1 MELILFLFLAG
12 LTVFLS
18 FRLSYYADLLNKTT
32 NISGVFIGGILL
44 AGITSLPELVT
55 CLSSI
60 FLNNPYLAIG
70 DILGSNFFNIAMMC
84 FFDILFIKTM
94 FYNYT
99 KNRYYL
105 IYVLLILNYL
115 IMYLF
120 MGGTFN
126 LEIFNIGLPSF
137 IIIITY
143 IFYLK
148 NAKEEETKKEV
159 ITTKEHVLLKF
170 FLVGLFMVIVSILLT
185 LVVNLIAGKNPNVAS
200 SFIGAILLG
209 ITTSMPEVIT
219 FIALVKMKSFDLA
232 LSDIIGSNLFNL
244 LILAVGD
251 IFLKNKEIYYFVDK
265 ESMFLLIFG
274 LILTILSFY
283 QNNRKVVKNKLVYI
297 IPSLMGILLYIYYIV
312 INVC

>member
-94 FYNYT
+94 FYNYI

-244 LILAVGD
+244 LILAIGD

-297 IPSLMGILLYIYYIV
+297 IPSLMGILLYIYYIA
-312 INVC
+312 INV

>member
-1 MELILFLFLAG
+1 MELVLFLFLAG

-18 FRLSYYADLLNKTT
+18 FKLSYYADLLNKTT

-44 AGITSLPELVT
+44 AGLTSLPEFVT

-70 DILGSNFFNIAMMC
+70 DILGSNFFNISIMC
-84 FFDILFIKTM
+84 LFDILFIKTM

-99 KNRYYL
+99 KNKYYI
-105 IYVLLILNYL
+105 IYLLLIINYF

-120 MGGTFN
+120 MGGIFN
-126 LEIFNIGLPSF
+126 LELFNIGIPSF
-137 IIIITY
+137 IIIISY
-143 IFYLK
+143 IIYLK
-148 NAKEEETKKEV
+148 KAQEKDSKKE
-159 ITTKEHVLLKF
+159 IIKTKEHVLLKF
-170 FLVGLFMVIVSILLT
+170 LIVGILMVIVSIFLT
-185 LVVNLIAGKNPNVAS
+185 LIVNLIADKNPNVAS

-219 FIALVKMKSFDLA
+219 FIALIKMKSFDLA

-244 LILAVGD
+244 LILAIGD

-265 ESMFLLIFG
+265 ESLFLLVFG
-274 LILTILSFY
+274 FILTILSFY
-283 QNNRKVVKNKLVYI
+283 QNNRKVVKNKLIYI
-297 IPSLMGILLYIYYIV
+297 VPSLIGVLLYIYYIV
-312 INVC
+312 INV

>member
-244 LILAVGD
+244 LILAIGD

-274 LILTILSFY
+274 FILTILSFY

>member
-32 NISGVFIGGILL
+32 NISAVFIGGILL

-148 NAKEEETKKEV
+148 NAKEEKTKKEV

-185 LVVNLIAGKNPNVAS
+185 LVVNLIAEKNPNVAS

-244 LILAVGD
+244 LILAIGD

-265 ESMFLLIFG
+265 ESMFLLVFG
-274 LILTILSFY
+274 FILTILSFY

-297 IPSLMGILLYIYYIV
+297 IPSLMGILLYIYYIA
-312 INVC
+312 INV

>member
-219 FIALVKMKSFDLA
+219 FIALIKMKSFDLA

-274 LILTILSFY
+274 FILTILSFY

-297 IPSLMGILLYIYYIV
+297 IPSLIGVLLYIYYIA
-312 INVC
+312 INV

>member
-219 FIALVKMKSFDLA
+219 FIALIKMKSFDLA

-244 LILAVGD
+244 LILAIGD

-274 LILTILSFY
+274 FILTILSFY

-297 IPSLMGILLYIYYIV
+297 IPSLIGVLLYIYYIV
-312 INVC
+312 INV

>member
-148 NAKEEETKKEV
+148 NAKEEKTKKEV

-244 LILAVGD
+244 LILAIGD

-274 LILTILSFY
+274 FILTILSFY
-283 QNNRKVVKNKLVYI
+283 QNNRKVVKNKFVYI
-297 IPSLMGILLYIYYIV
+297 IPSLIGVLLYAYYIV
-312 INVC
+312 INV

>member
-1 MELILFLFLAG
+1 MELVLFLFLAG

-18 FRLSYYADLLNKTT
+18 FKLSYYADLLNKTT

-44 AGITSLPELVT
+44 AGITSLPEFVT

-70 DILGSNFFNIAMMC
+70 DILGSNFFNISIMC
-84 FFDILFIKTM
+84 LFDILFIKTM

-99 KNRYYL
+99 KNQYYI
-105 IYVLLILNYL
+105 IYLLLIINYF

-120 MGGTFN
+120 MGGIFN
-126 LEIFNIGLPSF
+126 LELFNIGIPSF
-137 IIIITY
+137 IIIISY
-143 IFYLK
+143 IIYLK
-148 NAKEEETKKEV
+148 KAQEKDSKKE
-159 ITTKEHVLLKF
+159 IIKTKEHVLLKF
-170 FLVGLFMVIVSILLT
+170 LIVGILMIIVSIFLT
-185 LVVNLIAGKNPNVAS
+185 LIVNIIADKNPNVAS

-219 FIALVKMKSFDLA
+219 FIALIKMKSFDLA

-244 LILAVGD
+244 LILAIGD

-265 ESMFLLIFG
+265 ESMFLLVFG
-274 LILTILSFY
+274 FILTILSFY
-283 QNNRKVVKNKLVYI
+283 QNNRKVVKNKLIYI
-297 IPSLMGILLYIYYIV
+297 VPSLIGVLLYIYYIV
-312 INVC
+312 INV

>member
-159 ITTKEHVLLKF
+159 ITIKEHVLLKF

-244 LILAVGD
+244 LILAIGD

-297 IPSLMGILLYIYYIV
+297 IPSLMGILLYAYYIA
-312 INVC
+312 INV

>member
-1 MELILFLFLAG
+1 MELVLFLFLAG

-244 LILAVGD
+244 LILAIGD

-297 IPSLMGILLYIYYIV
+297 IPSLMGILLYAYYIA
-312 INVC
+312 INV

>member
-209 ITTSMPEVIT
+209 ITTSMPEVTT

-244 LILAVGD
+244 LILAIGD

-265 ESMFLLIFG
+265 ESMFLLVFG
-274 LILTILSFY
+274 FILTILSFY

-297 IPSLMGILLYIYYIV
+297 IPSLMGILLYAYYIV
-312 INVC
+312 INV

>member
-1 MELILFLFLAG
+1 MELVLFLFLAG

-18 FRLSYYADLLNKTT
+18 FKLSYYADLLNKTT

-44 AGITSLPELVT
+44 AGITSLPEFVT

-70 DILGSNFFNIAMMC
+70 DILGSNFFNISIMC
-84 FFDILFIKTM
+84 LFDILFIKTM

-99 KNRYYL
+99 KNKYYI
-105 IYVLLILNYL
+105 IYLLLIINYF

-120 MGGTFN
+120 MGGIFN
-126 LEIFNIGLPSF
+126 LELFNIGIPSF
-137 IIIITY
+137 IIIISY
-143 IFYLK
+143 IIYLK
-148 NAKEEETKKEV
+148 KAQEKDSKKE
-159 ITTKEHVLLKF
+159 IIKTKEHVLLKF
-170 FLVGLFMVIVSILLT
+170 LIVGILMVIVSIFLT
-185 LVVNLIAGKNPNVAS
+185 LIVNLIADKNPNVAS

-219 FIALVKMKSFDLA
+219 FIALIKMKSFDLA

-244 LILAVGD
+244 LILAIGD

-265 ESMFLLIFG
+265 ESMFLLVFG
-274 LILTILSFY
+274 FILTILSFY
-283 QNNRKVVKNKLVYI
+283 QNNRKVVKNKLIYI
-297 IPSLMGILLYIYYIV
+297 VPSLIGVLLYIYYIV
-312 INVC
+312 INV

>member
-18 FRLSYYADLLNKTT
+18 FRLSYYADLLNKKT

-159 ITTKEHVLLKF
+159 ITIKENVLLKF

-209 ITTSMPEVIT
+209 ITTSMPEVTT

-265 ESMFLLIFG
+265 ESMFLLVFG
-274 LILTILSFY
+274 FILTILSFY

-297 IPSLMGILLYIYYIV
+297 IPSLMGILLYAYYIA
-312 INVC
+312 INV

>member
-159 ITTKEHVLLKF
+159 KTTKEHVLLKF

-209 ITTSMPEVIT
+209 ITTSMPEVTT

-265 ESMFLLIFG
+265 ESMFLLVFG
-274 LILTILSFY
+274 FILTILSFY

-297 IPSLMGILLYIYYIV
+297 IPSLMGILLYAYYIA
-312 INVC
+312 INV

>member
-148 NAKEEETKKEV
+148 NAKEEKTKKEV

-244 LILAVGD
+244 LILAIGD

-265 ESMFLLIFG
+265 ESMFLLVFG
-274 LILTILSFY
+274 FILTILSFY

-297 IPSLMGILLYIYYIV
+297 IPSLMGILLYIYYIA
-312 INVC
+312 INV

>member
-1 MELILFLFLAG
+1 MELVLFLFLAG

-18 FRLSYYADLLNKTT
+18 FKLSYYADLLNKTT

-44 AGITSLPELVT
+44 AGITSLPEFVT

-84 FFDILFIKTM
+84 LFDILFIKTM

-99 KNRYYL
+99 KNKYYI
-105 IYVLLILNYL
+105 IYLLLIINYF

-120 MGGTFN
+120 MGGIFN
-126 LEIFNIGLPSF
+126 LELFNIGIPSF
-137 IIIITY
+137 IIIISY
-143 IFYLK
+143 IIYLK
-148 NAKEEETKKEV
+148 KAQEKDSKKE
-159 ITTKEHVLLKF
+159 IIKTKEHVLLKF
-170 FLVGLFMVIVSILLT
+170 LIVGILMIIVSIFLT
-185 LVVNLIAGKNPNVAS
+185 LIVNIIADKNPNVAS

-219 FIALVKMKSFDLA
+219 FIALIKMKSFDLA

-244 LILAVGD
+244 LILAIGD

-265 ESMFLLIFG
+265 ESMFLLVFG
-274 LILTILSFY
+274 FILTILSFY
-283 QNNRKVVKNKLVYI
+283 QNNRKVVKNKLIYI
-297 IPSLMGILLYIYYIV
+297 VPSLIGVLLYIYYIV
-312 INVC
+312 INV

>member
-18 FRLSYYADLLNKTT
+18 FKLSYYADLLNKTT

-159 ITTKEHVLLKF
+159 KTTKEHVLLKF

-219 FIALVKMKSFDLA
+219 FIALIKMKSFDLA

-244 LILAVGD
+244 LILAIGD

-274 LILTILSFY
+274 FILTILSFY
-283 QNNRKVVKNKLVYI
+283 QNNRKVVKNKFVYI
-297 IPSLMGILLYIYYIV
+297 IPSLIGILLYAYYIA
-312 INVC
+312 INV

>member
-105 IYVLLILNYL
+105 IYVLLILNYF

-219 FIALVKMKSFDLA
+219 FIALIKMKSFDLA

-244 LILAVGD
+244 LILAIGD

-274 LILTILSFY
+274 FILTILSFY
-283 QNNRKVVKNKLVYI
+283 QNNRKVVKNKFVYI
-297 IPSLMGILLYIYYIV
+297 IPSLIGILLYAYYIA
-312 INVC
+312 INV

>member
-1 MELILFLFLAG
+1 MELVLFLFLAG
-12 LTVFLS
+12 LTIYLS
-18 FRLSYYADLLNKTT
+18 FKLSYYADILNKTS

-44 AGITSLPELVT
+44 AGLTSLPEFVT

-70 DILGSNFFNIAMMC
+70 DILGSNFFNISIMC
-84 FFDILFIKTM
+84 LFDILFIKTM

-99 KNRYYL
+99 KNKYYI
-105 IYVLLILNYL
+105 IYLLLIINYF

-120 MGGTFN
+120 MGGIFN
-126 LEIFNIGLPSF
+126 LELFNIGIPSF

-219 FIALVKMKSFDLA
+219 FIALIKMKSFDLA

-274 LILTILSFY
+274 FILTILSFY

-297 IPSLMGILLYIYYIV
+297 IPSLIGVLLYIYYIV
-312 INVC
+312 INV

>member
-1 MELILFLFLAG
+1 MELVLFLFLAG
-12 LTVFLS
+12 LTIYLS
-18 FRLSYYADLLNKTT
+18 FKLSYYADILNKTS

-44 AGITSLPELVT
+44 AGLTSLPEFVT

-70 DILGSNFFNIAMMC
+70 DILGSNFFNISIMC
-84 FFDILFIKTM
+84 LFDILFIKTM

-99 KNRYYL
+99 KNKYYI
-105 IYVLLILNYL
+105 IYLLLIINYF

-120 MGGTFN
+120 MGGIFN
-126 LEIFNIGLPSF
+126 LELFNIGIPSF

-185 LVVNLIAGKNPNVAS
+185 LIVNLIADKNPNVAS

-219 FIALVKMKSFDLA
+219 FIALIKMKSFDLA

-244 LILAVGD
+244 LILAIGD

-265 ESMFLLIFG
+265 ESMFLLVFG
-274 LILTILSFY
+274 FILTILSFY
-283 QNNRKVVKNKLVYI
+283 QNNRKVVKNKLIYI
-297 IPSLMGILLYIYYIV
+297 VPSLIGVLLYIYYIV
-312 INVC
+312 INVG

>member
-148 NAKEEETKKEV
+148 NAKEEKTKKEV
-159 ITTKEHVLLKF
+159 ITTQEHVLLKF

-219 FIALVKMKSFDLA
+219 FIALIKMKSFDLA

-244 LILAVGD
+244 LILAIGD

-274 LILTILSFY
+274 FILTILSFY
-283 QNNRKVVKNKLVYI
+283 QNNRKVVKNKFVYI
-297 IPSLMGILLYIYYIV
+297 IPSLMGILLYAYYIA
-312 INVC
+312 INV

>member
-1 MELILFLFLAG
+1 MELVLFLFLAG

-55 CLSSI
+55 CLSSM

-159 ITTKEHVLLKF
+159 ITTKDHVLLKF

-244 LILAVGD
+244 LILAIGD

-297 IPSLMGILLYIYYIV
+297 IPSLMGILLYAYYIA
-312 INVC
+312 INV

>member
-44 AGITSLPELVT
+44 AGLTSLPEFVT

-274 LILTILSFY
+274 FILTILSFY
-283 QNNRKVVKNKLVYI
+283 QNNRKVVKNKLIYI
-297 IPSLMGILLYIYYIV
+297 VPSLIGVFLYIYYIV
-312 INVC
+312 INV

>member
-209 ITTSMPEVIT
+209 ITTSMPEVTT

-244 LILAVGD
+244 LILAIGD

-283 QNNRKVVKNKLVYI
+283 QNNRKVVKNKLIYI
-297 IPSLMGILLYIYYIV
+297 IPSLMGILLYAYYIA
-312 INVC
+312 INV

>member
-244 LILAVGD
+244 LILAIGD

-274 LILTILSFY
+274 LILKILSFY
-283 QNNRKVVKNKLVYI
+283 QNNRKVVKNKLIYI
-297 IPSLMGILLYIYYIV
+297 VPSLIGVLLYIYYIT
-312 INVC
+312 INV

>member
-1 MELILFLFLAG
+1 MELVLFLFLAG

-105 IYVLLILNYL
+105 IYVLLILNYF

-209 ITTSMPEVIT
+209 ITTSMPEVTT

-244 LILAVGD
+244 LILAIGD

-274 LILTILSFY
+274 FILTILSFY

>member
-159 ITTKEHVLLKF
+159 KTTKEHVLLKF

-244 LILAVGD
+244 LILAIGD

-283 QNNRKVVKNKLVYI
+283 QNNRKVVKNKFVYI
-297 IPSLMGILLYIYYIV
+297 IPSLMGILLYAYYIV